1 MRIFLIF
8 FVSSFVQIFSESAQ
22 ELISN
27 AFPSYLLKIKMFGG
41 NNFIELGENSAFP
54 GEGEVILQEGL

>member
-1 MRIFLIF
+1 M
-8 FVSSFVQIFSESAQ
+8 VNV
-22 ELISN
+22 
-27 AFPSYLLKIKMFGG
+27 LLKIKMFGG